1 MTEIWG
7 MLNEYKSFG
16 LTCELPEDAPE
27 LGDVG
32 GEGDVG
38 VQHDDLPQVGRQ
50 SFGER
55 KFHQAVNS

>member
-1 MTEIWG
+1 MA
-7 MLNEYKSFG
+7 
-16 LTCELPEDAPE
+16 LTRELPEDAPE

-38 VQHDDLPQVGRQ
+38 VQDDDLAQVGRQ

-55 KFHQAVNS
+55 ELHQAVNS